1 MAGKPLRV
9 AVIGYGWMGEVHSRA
24 YARLRHHYPD
34 APLTPRLVVVS
45 DVDGARCAAAA
56 KTYGFERA
64 TTDWRDVLADPDL
77 DAVSVT
83 APNSLHREIGMAIA
97 EAGRHLW
104 IEKPVGLFAADA
116 RAVAAAV
123 EQAGV
128 QTAVGFNYRN
138 VPAVAAAQAM
148 IAGETRTSSAP

>member
-1 MAGKPLRV
+1 MAEPLRV
-9 AVIGYGWMGEVHSRA
+9 AVVGSGWMGEVHSRA

-34 APLTPRLVVVS
+34 IPLTPQLAVVS

-56 KTYGFERA
+56 EKYGFERA
-64 TTDWRDVLADPDL
+64 TTEWRDVLADPDI

-83 APNSLHREIGMAIA
+83 TPNSLRREIGVAVA

-104 IEKPVGLFAADA
+104 IEKQVGLSVGDA

-123 EQAGV
+123 KKAGCRAPSAS
-128 QTAVGFNYRN
+128 T
-138 VPAVAAAQAM
+138 
-148 IAGETRTSSAP
+148 IATCPPWGRLRR